1 MVVFG
6 HEGWYWGKLVVFRK
20 SGCIRAT
27 SLYSGKVVVF
37 GQKWLYS
44 GKSGCISTMWLC
56 FSVKSPY
63 IRARTLYSGKS
74 GCNRANVAVFRK
86 VILFGQKWLY
96 SVNVVVFGQNC
107 LYSGKSG
114 CIPERGCI

>member
-6 HEGWYWGKLVVFRK
+6 HEGLYLGKLVVFRK

-27 SLYSGKVVVF
+27 WLYSSQIDVF

-44 GKSGCISTMWLC
+44 GKSGCISTKWLC
-56 FSVKSPY
+56 FSVKSPC
-63 IRARTLYSGKS
+63 IWARTLYSGKS

-86 VILFGQKWLY
+86 VVLFGQKLLH
-96 SVNVVVFGQNC
+96 SANVDVIGQNL